1 MSVVPAQ
8 HAAPVER
15 DPMTA
20 RAARRRPW
28 RSSSGAAGLLLL
40 AAAAVT
46 ALAAPWLAPRNPLT
60 QDLMSRL
67 QPPGAQGPQGVY
79 WLGTDGLGRDSLSR
93 LIYGARASLA
103 VAGTAVAVSGTAGL
117 FVGLAGGYYG
127 AWAGALLMRFVDVVL
142 SIPFLLL
149 AIAVVAALG
158 PSLVHTIVVLS
169 FTRWPRYA
177 RVAHAQTLAARSR
190 DFVQAARALGGTNGR
205 LMLRHV
211 LPEVLPSAVVV
222 ATLEIGLMI
231 VFEAAL
237 SFLGLGVQ
245 PPTPSWGSMLAD
257 GRAYVASAWWLA
269 TFPGLAIMVTVLGAN
284 LVGDAVRDRLDPRI
298 R

>member
-1 MSVVPAQ
+1 MAVVPARPVSSGTRGR
-8 HAAPVER
+8 AAPSA
-15 DPMTA
+15 T
-20 RAARRRPW
+20 RRPW
-28 RSSSGAAGLLLL
+28 WSPGAIGLLLL
-40 AAAAVT
+40 IAAIVT
-46 ALAAPWLAPRNPLT
+46 AFAAPWLAPQNPLA

-67 QPPGAQGPQGVY
+67 QPPGTRGPQGVY

-103 VAGTAVAVSGTAGL
+103 VAGTAVAVSGAAGL
-117 FVGLAGGYYG
+117 FVGLASGYYG
-127 AWAGALLMRFVDVVL
+127 AWVGALLMRFVDVVL
-142 SIPFLLL
+142 SVPFLLL

-158 PSLVHTIVVLS
+158 PSLAHTIIVLGL
-169 FTRWPRYA
+169 TRWPRYA

-190 DFVQAARALGGTNGR
+190 DFVQAARALGGTDGR

-257 GRAYVASAWWLA
+257 GRAYIASAWWLA

-284 LVGDAVRDRLDPRI
+284 LVGDAVRDHLDPRI

>member
-1 MSVVPAQ
+1 MAVLPARPAGL
-8 HAAPVER
+8 AARGGTEVEG
-15 DPMTA
+15 
-20 RAARRRPW
+20 ARRRRW
-28 RSSSGAAGLLLL
+28 RSGSGLAGLLLL

-46 ALAAPWLAPRNPLT
+46 ALAAPWLVPHNPLA

-67 QPPGAQGPQGVY
+67 EPPGARGPQGAY

-103 VAGTAVAVSGTAGL
+103 VAGTAVAVSGAAGL
-117 FVGLAGGYYG
+117 FVGLAAGYYG
-127 AWAGALLMRFVDVVL
+127 AWVGSLLMRFVDVVL

-158 PSLVHTIVVLS
+158 PSLVHTIVVLGV
-169 FTRWPRYA
+169 TRWPRYA

-190 DFVQAARALGGTNGR
+190 DFVQAARALGGTDGR

-257 GRAYVASAWWLA
+257 GRAYVANAWWLA

>member
-1 MSVVPAQ
+1 VSVVPAQ
-8 HAAPVER
+8 PAAPVAHHR
-15 DPMTA
+15 TPA
-20 RAARRRPW
+20 RPARRRRW
-28 RSSSGAAGLLLL
+28 RSSSGTAGLLLL
-40 AAAAVT
+40 AGSMLT
-46 ALAAPWLAPRNPLT
+46 ALAAPWLAPQNPLA

-67 QPPGAQGPQGVY
+67 QPPGAHGPQAVY

-93 LIYGARASLA
+93 LFYGARASLA
-103 VAGTAVAVSGTAGL
+103 VAGTAVTASGTAGL

-127 AWAGALLMRFVDVVL
+127 TWVGALLMRFVDVVL

-158 PSLVHTIVVLS
+158 PSLVHTIVVLAL
-169 FTRWPRYA
+169 TRWPRYA
-177 RVAHAQTLAARSR
+177 RVAHAHTLAARNR
-190 DFVQAARALGGTNGR
+190 DFVQAARALGGTDGR
-205 LMLRHV
+205 IMLRHV

>member
-1 MSVVPAQ
+1 MTAMVPAR
-8 HAAPVER
+8 PTGI
-15 DPMTA
+15 P
-20 RAARRRPW
+20 RRRW
-28 RSSSGAAGLLLL
+28 RSPSGVAGLVVL

-46 ALAAPWLAPRNPLT
+46 AIAAPWLAPQPPLA
-60 QDLMSRL
+60 QDLASRL
-67 QPPGAQGPQGVY
+67 LPPGARGAPGVY

-93 LIYGARASLA
+93 LVYGARASLA
-103 VAGTAVAVSGTAGL
+103 VAGTAVAVSGTAGV
-117 FVGLAGGYYG
+117 FVGLTGGYYG
-127 AWAGALLMRFVDVVL
+127 AWVGALLMRFVDIVL
-142 SIPFLLL
+142 SVPFLLL

-158 PSLVHTIVVLS
+158 PSLAHTILVLGL
-169 FTRWPRYA
+169 TRWPRYA

-190 DFVQAARALGGTNGR
+190 DFVHAARALGGTDGR

-211 LPEVLPSAVVV
+211 LPEVLPSVVVV

-245 PPTPSWGSMLAD
+245 PPTPSWGSMLAG
-257 GRAYVASAWWLA
+257 GRDYLASAWWLA

>member
-1 MSVVPAQ
+1 VAIAPARP
-8 HAAPVER
+8 AAV
-15 DPMTA
+15 TV
-20 RAARRRPW
+20 RAGLMRRWRPP
-28 RSSSGAAGLLLL
+28 SSGTVGLLLL
-40 AAAAVT
+40 AAASVT
-46 ALAAPWLAPRNPLT
+46 ALAAPWLAPQHPLT
-60 QDLMSRL
+60 QELVNRL
-67 QPPGAQGPQGVY
+67 QPPGTRGPQSVY
-79 WLGTDGLGRDSLSR
+79 WLGTDGLGRDTLSR

-103 VAGTAVAVSGTAGL
+103 VAATAVAVSGTVGL
-117 FVGLAGGYYG
+117 FIGLAAGYYG
-127 AWAGALLMRFVDVVL
+127 AWLGALLMRFVDIVL

-158 PSLVHTIVVLS
+158 PSLVHTIVVLG

-190 DFVQAARALGGTNGR
+190 DFVQAARALGGTDGR
-205 LMLRHV
+205 LMVRHV

-269 TFPGLAIMVTVLGAN
+269 TFPGLAIMLTVLGAN

>member
-1 MSVVPAQ
+1 MV
-8 HAAPVER
+8 
-15 DPMTA
+15 
-20 RAARRRPW
+20 
-28 RSSSGAAGLLLL
+28 GLLLL
-40 AAAAVT
+40 AVPIVT
-46 ALAAPWLAPRNPLT
+46 AFAAPWLAPQNPLT

-67 QPPGAQGPQGVY
+67 QPPGARGPHGVY

-117 FVGLAGGYYG
+117 FVGLAGGYYS
-127 AWAGALLMRFVDVVL
+127 AWMGSLLMRFVDVVL

-158 PSLVHTIVVLS
+158 PSLVHTIVVLG

-177 RVAHAQTLAARSR
+177 RVAHAHTLAARNR
-190 DFVQAARALGGTNGR
+190 DFVQAARALGGTDGR

-211 LPEVLPSAVVV
+211 LPEVLPSAVVI
-222 ATLEIGLMI
+222 ATLEIGLVI

-257 GRAYVASAWWLA
+257 GRAYVASAWWLT

>member
-1 MSVVPAQ
+1 M
-8 HAAPVER
+8 EG
-15 DPMTA
+15 
-20 RAARRRPW
+20 ARRGRW
-28 RSSSGAAGLLLL
+28 RSGSGIVGLLLL
-40 AAAAVT
+40 AAATVT
-46 ALAAPWLAPRNPLT
+46 AVAAPWLAPHDPLA

-67 QPPGAQGPQGVY
+67 EPPGSRGPRGAY

-103 VAGTAVAVSGTAGL
+103 VAGTAVAVSGTSGL
-117 FVGLAGGYYG
+117 FVGLAAGYYG
-127 AWAGALLMRFVDVVL
+127 AWLGSLLMRFVDVVL

-158 PSLVHTIVVLS
+158 PSLVHTIVVLGV
-169 FTRWPRYA
+169 TRWPRYA

-190 DFVQAARALGGTNGR
+190 DFVQAARALGGTDGR

>member
-1 MSVVPAQ
+1 MAVLAQPA
-8 HAAPVER
+8 AAMR
-15 DPMTA
+15 T
-20 RAARRRPW
+20 ARRRR
-28 RSSSGAAGLLLL
+28 RSRSGEAGLALL
-40 AAAAVT
+40 AAAVAT
-46 ALAAPWLAPRNPLT
+46 ALTAPWLAPHDPLT

-67 QPPGAQGPQGVY
+67 LPPGAPGPSGVY

-103 VAGTAVAVSGTAGL
+103 VAGTAVAVSGTAGVV
-117 FVGLAGGYYG
+117 VGVAGGYYG
-127 AWAGALLMRFVDVVL
+127 AWVGALLMRFVDVVL

-158 PSLVHTIVVLS
+158 PSLTHTVLVLG

-190 DFVQAARALGGTNGR
+190 DFVQAARALGGTDGR
-205 LMLRHV
+205 LMLHHV

-257 GRAYVASAWWLA
+257 GRNYVATAWWLA
-269 TFPGLAIMVTVLGAN
+269 TFPGVAIVVTVLGAN